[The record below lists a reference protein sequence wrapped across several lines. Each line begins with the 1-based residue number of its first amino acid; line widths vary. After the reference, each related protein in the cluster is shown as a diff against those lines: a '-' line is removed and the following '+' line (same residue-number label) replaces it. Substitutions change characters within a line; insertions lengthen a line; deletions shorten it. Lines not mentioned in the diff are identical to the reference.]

1 MIRDLRLRGSLPA
14 VRCGIVG
21 MVAGAAA
28 MGFLSALAYPA
39 QAQAPYPS
47 KPIRLV
53 VGFAAGGPTDMLA
66 RVVGSKLSDLLGQQ
80 VYIENRAGASGNIAA
95 EAVANSEPDG
105 YTLNM
110 ALLSSAVNESLFKN
124 FKYKFATHFEPVAP
138 MAETGLVLL
147 VHPSLE
153 VKSIPDL
160 IAMAKAKPGEVLYAT
175 AGKGTATHLAAELFN
190 TTAGIKMTPVHY
202 KGGGET
208 IKDLLSGQMK
218 VMFSTIP
225 PVLGF
230 VRDGRLRGL
239 ATTLSKR
246 DPALP
251 DLPTIAESGLPGYD
265 VPLWFGLAA
274 PKGTPR
280 PVIERLAAAVSQA
293 LDSEDTLKRLS
304 AAGFAPLR
312 GTPDEFG
319 TFYKSEAAKW
329 AKVVETIGS
338 LGD

>member
-1 MIRDLRLRGSLPA
+1 MMAGSQLLGRFPA
-14 VRCGIVG
+14 VRGG
-21 MVAGAAA
+21 MVRVAAA
-28 MGFLSALAYPA
+28 VAFGLLVTVASAA

-53 VGFAAGGPTDMLA
+53 VGFAAGGPSDIIA
-66 RVVGSKLSDLLGQQ
+66 RVVGAKLSEILGQQ
-80 VYIENRAGASGNIAA
+80 VYIENRAGASGNIAV
-95 EAVANSEPDG
+95 EAVANAEPDG

-124 FKYKFATHFEPVAP
+124 LRYKFADHFEPVASL
-138 MAETGLVLL
+138 AETGLVLL

-153 VKSIPDL
+153 VKSVPDL
-160 IAMAKAKPGEVLYAT
+160 IAMAKAKPGEVLYAS

-208 IKDLLSGQMK
+208 IKDLLSGQVK

-239 ATTLSKR
+239 ATTPPKR

-251 DLPTIAESGLPGYD
+251 DLATIAESGLPGYD
-265 VPLWFGLAA
+265 VRLWFGLSV

-280 PVIERLAAAVSQA
+280 PVIDRLAAGVEQV
-293 LDSEDTLKRLS
+293 LTSEDTLKRLA
-304 AAGFAPLR
+304 AAGYSPLP
-312 GTPDEFG
+312 GSPDEFG
-319 TFYKSEAAKW
+319 AFYKSEVAKW
-329 AKVVETIGS
+329 AKVVAAVGS